1 MSNSPPPAPP
11 EKKPDQPAEWLMTF
25 GDMMALLLTFFVL
38 LIGISSPD
46 PGKFDQAIKSIADA
60 LGAAPVSTE
69 TLMVAEKESE
79 ASFENLGNQ
88 VKEIINEGNMQDVVE
103 VEVNEKGIVLNIVG
117 GALFKSGG
125 ARVTKGIKP
134 LILEVGL
141 MVKKLP
147 YKIIVEGHTDS
158 SKTRGGRY
166 PSNWELSAAR
176 AAAVVRVMVEV
187 AGVGPERFSA
197 VGYAEFRPLYA
208 QTKANRAKNRRVEI
222 IISREGQGS

>member
-1 MSNSPPPAPP
+1 
-11 EKKPDQPAEWLMTF
+11 MTF

-46 PGKFDQAIKSIADA
+46 PGKFDKAMKSIADS

-79 ASFENLGNQ
+79 ASFENLGSQ
-88 VKEIINEGNMQDVVE
+88 VSDVINEGNMQDVVE

-117 GALFKSGG
+117 GALFKAGQ
-125 ARVTKGIKP
+125 ARVSKGIKP

-147 YKIIVEGHTDS
+147 YKIIVEGHTDNTK
-158 SKTRGGRY
+158 SKKGGRY

-176 AAAVVRVMVEV
+176 AAAVVRVMTEE
-187 AGVGPERFSA
+187 AGVDPGRFSA
-197 VGYAEFRPLYA
+197 IGYAQFRPLYA

-222 IISREGQGS
+222 IISREGQES

>member
-1 MSNSPPPAPP
+1 MDKPPP
-11 EKKPDQPAEWLMTF
+11 KKPDPPAEWLMTF

-46 PGKFDQAIKSIADA
+46 PGKFDKAMKSIADA

-79 ASFENLGNQ
+79 ASFKNLGSQ
-88 VKEIINEGNMQDVVE
+88 VKEIINEGNMQDVVQ
-103 VEVNEKGIVLNIVG
+103 VEITEKGIVLNIVG
-117 GALFKSGG
+117 GALFRSGG
-125 ARVTKGIKP
+125 ARVSRDMKP
-134 LILEVGL
+134 LLLTVSD

-147 YKIIVEGHTDS
+147 YKIIVEGHTDNTP
-158 SKTRGGRY
+158 TRTARY

-176 AAAVVRVMVEV
+176 AATVVRVMVEGGV
-187 AGVGPERFSA
+187 AADRFSA
-197 VGYAEFRPLYA
+197 IGYAEFRPLYA

-222 IISREGQGS
+222 IISREGKAS

>member
-1 MSNSPPPAPP
+1 MAEPVFKRSPEP
-11 EKKPDQPAEWLMTF
+11 QAEWLMTF

-46 PGKFDQAIKSIADA
+46 PGKFDKAMKSIADA

-79 ASFENLGNQ
+79 ASFKNLGSQ

-117 GALFKSGG
+117 GALFEAGQATVS
-125 ARVTKGIKP
+125 KGIRP
-134 LILEVGL
+134 LILEVAL

-147 YKIIVEGHTDS
+147 YKIIVEGHSDA
-158 SKTRGGRY
+158 SKSKGGRY

-176 AAAVVRVMVEV
+176 AAAVVRVMAEE
-187 AGVGPERFSA
+187 AGVDPARFSA

-222 IISREGQGS
+222 IISREGQES